1 MKKLK
6 ALFKKGF
13 MKLTKGHQLVLVKQ
27 DEVIVKESELAL
39 LSERFVANKEQKL
52 EKKLID
58 SYQRG
63 LESGLKRREKYTL
76 LLPSAIKEE
85 NKHLTDIVSLI
96 ASELL
101 DQGDSE
107 SCIWLLKKLY
117 KCNRAQQLDDV
128 DHAGNQKR
136 DS

>member
-1 MKKLK
+1 MSRLK
-6 ALFKKGF
+6 VLFKKGF

-39 LSERFVANKEQKL
+39 LSERFVANKDQKL

-63 LESGLKRREKYTL
+63 LEDGLKRREECTL
-76 LLPSAIKEE
+76 LLPRAIKEE
-85 NKHLTDIVSLI
+85 NKHLIDVVSLI

-101 DQGDSE
+101 EQGDSK
-107 SCIWLLKKLY
+107 SCVWLFKKI
-117 KCNRAQQLDDV
+117 
-128 DHAGNQKR
+128 NQCR
-136 DS
+136 SL